1 MYLHYSVNWATP
13 MMLFCIKL
21 QSFAWNVHDGQ
32 LPPNKMFPAKN
43 RIEKM
48 PSFLE
53 YFSWL
58 FFFAGFL
65 TGPVGEFQDYISFS
79 NRNMFKAEVRNR
91 VLR

>member
-1 MYLHYSVNWATP
+1 

-32 LPPNKMFPAKN
+32 KPPSKIFPAKN
-43 RIEKM
+43 RIEKL
-48 PSFLE
+48 PSLLE

-65 TGPVGEFQDYISFS
+65 TGPVGEFQDYISFTDRS
-79 NRNMFKAEVRNR
+79 MFKAEV
-91 VLR
+91 